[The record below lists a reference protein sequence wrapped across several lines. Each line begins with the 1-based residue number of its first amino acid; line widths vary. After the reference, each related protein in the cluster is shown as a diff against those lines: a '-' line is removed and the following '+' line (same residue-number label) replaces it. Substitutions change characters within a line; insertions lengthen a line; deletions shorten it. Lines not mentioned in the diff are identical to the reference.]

1 MEYAHRIFFRG
12 EEQVKAV
19 PLSPLPFAL
28 TIEPLAEAIT
38 VHDYNEGIKLGKS
51 IYKIAIY
58 ADDILFVSSPETS
71 LGAILKIIHCI
82 LALFL
87 VIR

>member
-58 ADDILFVSSPETS
+58 ADDILFVSSTETS